1 MIKQKKLLTFSLTCA
16 LSFGIMSNTIAP
28 TFVSAAE
35 QNKTASER
43 QPMLNPRTQ
52 QKVDEILNKLDSDL
66 AKIGAAVPKH
76 QAKCESFNKLDDKTK
91 AKVMEIMKKVKDGSL
106 TKEEA
111 RQQLKALGVSFPKHP
126 RAEMFAKLDDK
137 TKTQVKEIMKKVKDG
152 SLTKEEA
159 HQKLKALGVSF
170 PKHPRAEMFAK
181 LDDKTKTQVKV
192 IMRKVK
198 DGSLTKEEADKQ
210 LKALGVSFPKHHGK
224 YKHLDANTKAKAQA
238 LIKDAKAQVKKLGA
252 DFPSKKYR
260 YLMR

>member
-1 MIKQKKLLTFSLTCA
+1 MIKQKLLSFPLTCA

-28 TFVSAAE
+28 TFTLAAE
-35 QNKTASER
+35 QNMTASEH

-52 QKVDEILNKLDSDL
+52 QKVDEILNKLDLDL
-66 AKIGAAVPKH
+66 AKIGAPVPKH
-76 QAKCESFNKLDDKTK
+76 NAKCETFNKLDDKTK
-91 AKVMEIMKKVKDGSL
+91 AKVKGIMKKVKDGSL
-106 TKEEA
+106 TKEKGDK
-111 RQQLKALGVSFPKHP
+111 QLKALGVSFPKHP

-137 TKTQVKEIMKKVKDG
+137 TKTKVKEIMKKVKDG

-159 HQKLKALGVSF
+159 HKQLKALGVSF

-181 LDDKTKTQVKV
+181 LDDKTKTKVKE
-192 IMRKVK
+192 IMKKVK

-224 YKHLDANTKAKAQA
+224 VKHLDTNTKEKAQT
-238 LIKDAKAQVKKLGA
+238 LIKDAKAQVNKLGA
-252 DFPSKKYR
+252 DFPSRKYG